1 MFKSQL
7 IGRLTA
13 DARSLQDGKGNE
25 FIVFDVAENQR
36 RAGVEQTTYFKV
48 SAGNASNVFPYLKKG
63 RQVYV
68 EGRATVDQ
76 YTDRGGI
83 VHTSIRILTNGG
95 GIQLLGGSPAQ
106 EGDAV

>member
-36 RAGVEQTTYFKV
+36 RAGVEQTTYIKV
-48 SAGNASNVFPYLKKG
+48 SAGNASNVFPFLKKG
-63 RQVYV
+63 RLVHV
-68 EGRATVDQ
+68 EGRTKAEH

-83 VHTSIRILTNGG
+83 VHAYSRILTNGG
-95 GIQLLGGSPAQ
+95 GITLLGGSPAQ